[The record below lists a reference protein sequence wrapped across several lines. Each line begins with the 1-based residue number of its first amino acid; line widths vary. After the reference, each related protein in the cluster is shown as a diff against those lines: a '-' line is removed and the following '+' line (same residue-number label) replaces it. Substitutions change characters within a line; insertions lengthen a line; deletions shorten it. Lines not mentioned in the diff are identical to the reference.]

1 VSSFTS
7 KKEALAYLYSL
18 QHFHP
23 RGDLTFIKH
32 LLKELGNPQDS
43 LKLLHVTGTN
53 GKGSTCYYLR
63 ALLEKAGQKT
73 GLFVSPYVEQ
83 FNERIQIAGRNISD
97 AGLIEA
103 FTVVKDALK
112 RIQKQD
118 PAFSVTIFEFE
129 TAAAFWAFKKA
140 GCTYA
145 VIEVGIGGRH
155 DSTNVIRPEV
165 SCITTVGL
173 DHEQLLGPHLSDIA
187 REKSG
192 IIKAKTPVVLGNIPR
207 SVLKIFL
214 TEADQKQSPVSL
226 LGCDFSIKKE
236 KSSLVYQAGDLHYE
250 FKNRPLAEGY
260 DIAVAVTAFKK
271 LGLPVPKKAIEQ
283 AIDETKIPGRMQ
295 VVNKR
300 PLVLADGAH
309 NQQAMNNL
317 LQVVRKK
324 QKAQGSQV
332 YVLLTMMKD
341 KDLEQV
347 LGLFK
352 DEKITLTT
360 LAYPRAAKLADFPA
374 RYQKLPYAPDFWQGY
389 QSLAKKA
396 GPHDIILV
404 TGSFYLVGAFLNKW
418 KEER

>member
-1 VSSFTS
+1 MTS
-7 KKEALAYLYSL
+7 KKEALTYLYSL

-23 RGDLTFIKH
+23 RGDLTYIKR
-32 LLKELGNPQDS
+32 LLQELGDPQES

-73 GLFVSPYVEQ
+73 GLFVSPYVEE
-83 FNERIQIAGRNISD
+83 FNERIQIAGHNISD
-97 AGLIEA
+97 SGLIEA
-103 FTVVKDALK
+103 FTRVKDALTA
-112 RIQKQD
+112 IQEQD

-129 TAAAFWAFKKA
+129 TAVAFWAFKKA

-155 DSTNVIRPEV
+155 DSTNVITPAV

-192 IIKAKTPVVLGNIPR
+192 IIKEKRPAILGNIPH
-207 SVLKIFL
+207 SVLNIFL
-214 TEADQKQSPVSL
+214 AEADEKHSPVSL
-226 LGCDFSIKKE
+226 LGRDFAIKKE
-236 KSSLVYQAGDLHYE
+236 AGGLVYQAGDLHYHFAE
-250 FKNRPLAEGY
+250 RPLAEGY
-260 DIAVAVTAFKK
+260 DIAVAVTAFRK
-271 LGLPVPKKAIEQ
+271 LQLTLSENAVEQ
-283 AIDETKIPGRMQ
+283 AIDDTKIPGRME
-295 VVNKR
+295 VVSEQ

-309 NQQAMNNL
+309 NQQAMKNL
-317 LQVVRKK
+317 LQVVRTK
-324 QKAQGSQV
+324 QRSLGGQV

-352 DEKITLTT
+352 DEQITLTT
-360 LAYPRAAKLADFPA
+360 LTYPRVARLADFPT
-374 RYQKLPYAPDFWQGY
+374 RYQSLPYAPDFWQGY

-418 KEER
+418 KEEQ